1 MQKPTISTCLVCFFA
16 LYTSAQTVR
25 PVNNP
30 ATGNGAL
37 INAREVGDPSLSMGK
52 NPAGSTPA
60 KGSNPQS
67 FNQPGAS
74 GQAYG
79 AGFQLSSFTPSTHF
93 TDHITLSEV
102 SNIKLIDLRADPTKV
117 GYMPLNISLKRKG
130 IQAVGVQ
137 IQPSPFKWLSENFL
151 NTHVATDSNSNRRL
165 VLVLKKCWFSN
176 NAVVPYQSGD
186 AALITTLEYSFDLFS
201 SVNGDYYPQRN
212 ITGSVSA
219 PYNKGNAY
227 NQLLDSLLAVL
238 QHSAFNNQYT
248 QKETPGNRIPPAD
261 FNDYYNAHKQSI
273 AATATAPRG
282 LYLSYDDFLKGK
294 PFCDSV
300 EVIRKYDNSGKSEI
314 YACEFTAIKNSIPQS
329 CNKAWG
335 YYDGT
340 SLFFNTG
347 NGFYIRLLR
356 AGYNYVFFNLNNIR
370 EDRIKAGT
378 LADIQMGK
386 SSYEI
391 IKEYARITPLT
402 YQLDM
407 ETGTLY

>member
-1 MQKPTISTCLVCFFA
+1 MQKLTLSTCLVCFFVF
-16 LYTSAQTVR
+16 YTSAQTVR

-52 NPAGSTPA
+52 NPATTAPV
-60 KGSNPQS
+60 KGSNTQS
-67 FNQPGAS
+67 LNETGGTEQG
-74 GQAYG
+74 YG
-79 AGFQLSSFTPSTHF
+79 SGFQLSGFTPVVHF
-93 TDHITLSEV
+93 TDHISLSEV
-102 SNIKLIDLRADPTKV
+102 GHIKLIDLRADPTKV

-137 IQPSPFKWLSENFL
+137 IQQSPFKWLSQNFL
-151 NTHVATDSNSNRRL
+151 NTHVATDSNSKRQL
-165 VLVLKKCWFSN
+165 VLVLKKCWFSQ
-176 NAVVPYQSGD
+176 NANTPLQSGD

-201 SVNGDYYPQRN
+201 SVDYGYYPQKK

-227 NQLLDSLLAVL
+227 NALLDSLLTVL
-238 QHSAFNNQYT
+238 QHSAFNNQYAE
-248 QKETPGNRIPPAD
+248 KETPGNRISPAD
-261 FNDYYNAHKQSI
+261 FNEYYNAHKQQIS
-273 AATATAPRG
+273 ATATAPKG
-282 LYLSYDDFLKGK
+282 IYLSYEDFLKGK
-294 PFCDSV
+294 PFSDTV
-300 EVIRKYDNSGKSEI
+300 EVIRKYDNSGKSAV
-314 YACEFTAIKNSIPQS
+314 YACELTAIKNSIPQS

-335 YYDGT
+335 FYDGT
-340 SLFFNTG
+340 SLFLNTG

-378 LADIQMGK
+378 LADIQIGK

-391 IKEYARITPLT
+391 IKEYSRITPLT

-407 ETGTLY
+407 ETGTLH

>member
-1 MQKPTISTCLVCFFA
+1 MQKSILSTGLVCFFA

-52 NPAGSTPA
+52 NPSGSTPV
-60 KGSNPQS
+60 KGSNTPLR
-67 FNQPGAS
+67 NDPGGS

-79 AGFQLSSFTPSTHF
+79 SGFQLSAFTPATHF
-93 TDHITLSEV
+93 TDHIVLSEV
-102 SNIKLIDLRADPTKV
+102 SHIKLIDLRSDPTKV

-137 IQPSPFKWLSENFL
+137 IQRSPFKWLSENFL
-151 NTHVATDSNSNRRL
+151 NTHVATDSNSKRQL
-165 VLVLKKCWFSN
+165 VLVLKKCWFSQ
-176 NAVVPYQSGD
+176 NATAPYQSGD

-201 SVNGDYYPQRN
+201 SVDYGYYPQRK
-212 ITGSVSA
+212 ISGSVSA

-227 NQLLDSLLAVL
+227 NVLLDSLLTIL
-238 QHSAFNNQYT
+238 QHSAFNNQYAE
-248 QKETPGNRIPPAD
+248 KETSANRIAPAD
-261 FNDYYNAHKQSI
+261 FNEYYNAHKQQI

-282 LYLSYDDFLKGK
+282 IYLSYDDFLKGR
-294 PFCDSV
+294 PFSDTV
-300 EVIRKYDNSGKSEI
+300 EVIHQYDNSGKAAV
-314 YACEFTAIKNSIPQS
+314 YACELTAIKNSIPQS

-340 SLFFNTG
+340 SLFLNTG

-370 EDRIKAGT
+370 EDRIKSGT
-378 LADIQMGK
+378 LADIQIGK

-391 IKEYARITPLT
+391 IKEYSRVTPLT

>member
-1 MQKPTISTCLVCFFA
+1 MQKLNISTCLVCFFA

-30 ATGNGAL
+30 TTGNGAL
-37 INAREVGDPSLSMGK
+37 NNAREVADPSLSMGK
-52 NPAGSTPA
+52 NPAGSTTV
-60 KGSNPQS
+60 KGSNAQTLNS
-67 FNQPGAS
+67 PGGPVQAS
-74 GQAYG
+74 GS
-79 AGFQLSSFTPSTHF
+79 GFQLSSFTPATHF
-93 TDHITLSEV
+93 TDHIALSEV
-102 SNIKLIDLRADPTKV
+102 SHIKLIDLRADPTKV

-137 IQPSPFKWLSENFL
+137 IQQSPFKWLSENFL
-151 NTHVATDSNSNRRL
+151 NTHVATDSNSKRQL
-165 VLVLKKCWFSN
+165 VLVLKKCWFTQH
-176 NAVVPYQSGD
+176 AAVPYQSGD

-201 SVNGDYYPQRN
+201 SMDYGYYPQRK

-227 NQLLDSLLAVL
+227 NVLLDSLLTVL
-238 QHSAFNNQYT
+238 QHSAFNNRYAE
-248 QKETPGNRIPPAD
+248 KETPENRIAPAD
-261 FNDYYNAHKQSI
+261 FNEYYNAHKQAI

-282 LYLSYDDFLKGK
+282 MYLSYDDFLKGR
-294 PFCDSV
+294 PFSDSI
-300 EVIRKYDNSGKSEI
+300 EVIRKYNNAGKSDI

-335 YYDGT
+335 YYDGS
-340 SLFFNTG
+340 SLFLNTG

-378 LADIQMGK
+378 LADIQIGK

-391 IKEYARITPLT
+391 IKEYSRVTPLT